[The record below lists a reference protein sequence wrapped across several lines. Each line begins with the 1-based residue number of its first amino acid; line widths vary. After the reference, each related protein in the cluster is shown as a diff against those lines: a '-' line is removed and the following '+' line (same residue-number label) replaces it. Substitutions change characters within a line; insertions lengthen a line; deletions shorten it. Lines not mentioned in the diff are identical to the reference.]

1 MCRVKESSV
10 LSGYRPR
17 TINRAALIVR
27 PKQPYVD
34 WANSVDDDGPRAILQ
49 ELRTD
54 PSIYL
59 VETIDLL
66 EAVDLLIDDTWEWI
80 FREQL
85 NGWMRDPDLWPDR
98 LTREMFLEWFDCELS
113 TMIWDVLKTRIK
125 PVS

>member
-1 MCRVKESSV
+1 MF
-10 LSGYRPR
+10 GHRPR

-34 WANSVDDDGPRAILQ
+34 WANSVDNDGPRAILQ

-59 VETIDLL
+59 VETIALL
-66 EAVDLLIDDTWEWI
+66 EDFDVLIDDTWEWI

-85 NGWMRDPDLWPDR
+85 DGWMRDPDLWPEG
-98 LTREMFLEWFDCELS
+98 LTREMFLQ
-113 TMIWDVLKTRIK
+113 
-125 PVS
+125 

>member
-1 MCRVKESSV
+1 MKESSA
-10 LSGYRPR
+10 LFGHRPR

-34 WANSVDDDGPRAILQ
+34 WANSVDNDGPRAILQ

-59 VETIDLL
+59 VETIALL
-66 EAVDLLIDDTWEWI
+66 EDFDVLIDDTWEWI

-85 NGWMRDPDLWPDR
+85 DGWMRDPNLWPEG
-98 LTREMFLEWFDCELS
+98 LTRERFLQWFDCEVS
-113 TMIWDVLKTRIK
+113 TMIWDMLKSKIK
-125 PVS
+125 PAL

>member
-1 MCRVKESSV
+1 MKESSEFF
-10 LSGYRPR
+10 GQCPR

-34 WANSVDDDGPRAILQ
+34 WANSVDNDGPRAILQ

-66 EAVDLLIDDTWEWI
+66 EDFDLLIDDTWEWI

-85 NGWMRDPDLWPDR
+85 NGWMRDADLWPEG
-98 LTREMFLEWFDCELS
+98 LTREMYLEWFDCELS
-113 TMIWDVLKTRIK
+113 TMIRDVLKPKNKTAF
-125 PVS
+125 

>member
-1 MCRVKESSV
+1 MSAH
-10 LSGYRPR
+10 RPR

-98 LTREMFLEWFDCELS
+98 LTREMFLEWFDCGLS
-113 TMIWDVLKTRIK
+113 TMIWDMLKTRIK

>member
-1 MCRVKESSV
+1 MF
-10 LSGYRPR
+10 GHRPR

-34 WANSVDDDGPRAILQ
+34 WANSVDNDSPRAILQ

-54 PSIYL
+54 PSSYL

-66 EAVDLLIDDTWEWI
+66 EDFDLLIDDTWEWI

-85 NGWMRDPDLWPDR
+85 NGWMRDPDLWPEG

-113 TMIWDVLKTRIK
+113 TMIRDVLKPKNKTAF
-125 PVS
+125 

>member
-1 MCRVKESSV
+1 MFAH
-10 LSGYRPR
+10 RPR

-54 PSIYL
+54 PSLYL
-59 VETIDLL
+59 VETIALL

-113 TMIWDVLKTRIK
+113 TMIWDMLKTRIK